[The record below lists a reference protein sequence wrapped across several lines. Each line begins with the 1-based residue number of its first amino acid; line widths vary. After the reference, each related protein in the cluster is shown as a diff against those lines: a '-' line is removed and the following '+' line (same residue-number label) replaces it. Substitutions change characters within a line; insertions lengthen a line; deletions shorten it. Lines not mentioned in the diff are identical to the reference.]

1 MARNQRVSEP
11 AVEIP
16 LFPLNTV
23 LFPAGIL
30 PLKIFE
36 PRYLDMVG
44 RCLREDR
51 GFGIV
56 AIREGGETGVLASI
70 HQIGTMA
77 RIEDWF
83 QLEDGLL
90 GIKAVGAGRFLVE
103 GVSRKGDGLNVGQ
116 VKFVEP
122 ETEMPVPDR
131 FRSLVLLLE
140 NVMAEM
146 TDQFG
151 EVEKHFEDASWV
163 GYRLAEV
170 LPLSLEQ
177 RQLCLEI
184 SDPIQR
190 LEFINPLLES
200 LSE

>member
-1 MARNQRVSEP
+1 LSQAT
-11 AVEIP
+11 VEVP

-23 LFPAGIL
+23 LFPDGIL

-36 PRYLDMVG
+36 PRYLDMIG
-44 RCLREDR
+44 RCLREER
-51 GFGIV
+51 GFGV
-56 AIREGGETGVLASI
+56 VTIRDGAETGAASLYEV
-70 HQIGTMA
+70 GTMA
-77 RIEDWF
+77 RIDDWF

-90 GIKAVGAGRFLVE
+90 GIKAVGESRFLVDS
-103 GVSRKGDGLNVGQ
+103 SRRQSDGLNLGM
-116 VKFVEP
+116 VKFLEF
-122 ETEMPVPDR
+122 ETSLRVPDKY
-131 FRSLVLLLE
+131 RSLVMLLE
-140 NVMAEM
+140 NVMSDMVE
-146 TDQFG
+146 QFG
-151 EVEKHFEDASWV
+151 HIEKHFESASWV

-190 LEFINPLLES
+190 LEVISPLLES

>member
-1 MARNQRVSEP
+1 MSDSS
-11 AVEIP
+11 VEIP

-23 LFPAGIL
+23 LFPDGVL

-44 RCLREDR
+44 RCLREGR
-51 GFGIV
+51 GFGV
-56 AIREGGETGVLASI
+56 VTIREGGETGMLASI

-77 RIEDWF
+77 RIDDWF

-90 GIKAVGAGRFLVE
+90 GIKAVGESRILVE
-103 GVSRKGDGLNVGQ
+103 SVRRQSDGLNLGCVQ
-116 VKFVEP
+116 FVEA
-122 ETEMPVPDR
+122 EVELSVPDR

-140 NVMAEM
+140 NVLSEM
-146 TDQFG
+146 QGQFG
-151 EVEKHFEDASWV
+151 ETEPNFEDASWV

-177 RQLCLEI
+177 RQLCLEV

-190 LEFINPLLES
+190 LEIIAPLLES
-200 LSE
+200 LRE

>member
-1 MARNQRVSEP
+1 VTASTM
-11 AVEIP
+11 EIP

-23 LFPAGIL
+23 LFPGGVL

-36 PRYLDMVG
+36 PRYLDMIG
-44 RCLREDR
+44 RSLREGL
-51 GFGIV
+51 GFGV
-56 AIREGGETGVLASI
+56 VTIREGGETGALASI

-77 RIEDWF
+77 RIDDWF

-90 GIKAVGAGRFLVE
+90 GIKAVGESRFLVDA
-103 GVSRKGDGLNVGQ
+103 VRRQSDGLNVGSVQ
-116 VKFVEP
+116 FIES
-122 ETEMPVPDR
+122 EAELSVPDR

-140 NVMAEM
+140 NVLSEM
-146 TDQFG
+146 GDHFDVP
-151 EVEKHFEDASWV
+151 ERHFEDASWV

-190 LEFINPLLES
+190 LEYIAPLLES
-200 LSE
+200 LRE

>member
-1 MARNQRVSEP
+1 MSEP
-11 AVEIP
+11 VMEIP

-23 LFPAGIL
+23 LFPDGVL

-44 RCLREDR
+44 RCLRGGR
-51 GFGIV
+51 GFGV
-56 AIREGGETGVLASI
+56 VTIREGGETGTLASI

-77 RIEDWF
+77 RIDDWF

-90 GIKAVGAGRFLVE
+90 GIKAVGESRFLVE
-103 GVSRKGDGLNVGQ
+103 SVRRQSDGLNVGRVQ
-116 VKFVEP
+116 FVEA
-122 ETEMPVPDR
+122 ETELPVPDR
-131 FRSLVLLLE
+131 YRSLVLLLE

-146 TDQFG
+146 AEPFG
-151 EVEKHFEDASWV
+151 EMDRHFEDASWV

-177 RQLCLEI
+177 RQLCLEV

-190 LEFINPLLES
+190 LEYIAPLLES